1 MGVTFQ
7 IRGWANGPP
16 HYADAVSARLSTW
29 CPRCVNLTWG
39 HNGPHASQ
47 VFALVLFGGIT
58 GNAYTVLVTMQGG
71 QVSLWSLDEV
81 QVEWVA
87 RHEVLA
93 KFVAL
98 VSAFL
103 FASYVIVDA
112 ILAPQLLG
120 QTWPWRVGAMVPCV
134 GVYVL
139 LTRKAWLRWVPL
151 ATALT
156 ALVITCVVSVIFVVI
171 LGNVPVGIAAQ
182 MQVLMAVA
190 VIASLRTVVR
200 VLVPALL
207 LSFNAALWWT
217 QASAQSFALAN
228 WVLVCAL
235 GVLVIVS
242 EAAYRNF
249 LHRRRLELTLLEQ
262 ANIVQ
267 TSDDAII
274 TQLLDGTVSSWN
286 KGAERLFGYTAE
298 EMLGRSMQALFPSEL
313 ATEEALI
320 LQRIAA
326 GESVQHFETVR
337 VCKGGRLKDVSV
349 SISPLRD
356 AQGRLVG
363 ASKIARD
370 ISERKR
376 IEATLYEKEQIFRLA
391 IETSGE
397 GFWVAN
403 AAGRIL
409 DVNEAYATY
418 SGYSR
423 DELLTKTINELDAL
437 ESPQETAAHLL
448 QLQQQGNGIFE
459 TQHRRKD
466 GTVWPVEIAVSYSP
480 LSGGLFFVFSKD
492 LTERKKVE
500 ELTWRQANFDHLTG
514 LANRALFFDRVATW
528 CAQAKR
534 HQRKVVVFFAD
545 LDGFKVINDT
555 HGHDAGDRV
564 LQAVATRWLTVV
576 RETDT
581 VARLGGDEF
590 AVVLGDVESPEV
602 IASMAEKLILALKPP
617 ITFGQG
623 GSGQVGVSIGVSV
636 YPDDGLE
643 ATALI
648 SAADAAMYAS
658 KKRGKNTYTLSG
670 TGQGATL

>member
-1 MGVTFQ
+1 MSF
-7 IRGWANGPP
+7 
-16 HYADAVSARLSTW
+16 
-29 CPRCVNLTWG
+29 
-39 HNGPHASQ
+39 
-47 VFALVLFGGIT
+47 
-58 GNAYTVLVTMQGG
+58 
-71 QVSLWSLDEV
+71 WSLDEV
-81 QVEWVA
+81 QAEWVA
-87 RHEVLA
+87 RHEALA

-103 FASYVIVDA
+103 FASYVIVDE
-112 ILAPQLLG
+112 IIAPQLVEKTL
-120 QTWPWRVGAMVPCV
+120 PWRVLAMLPCL

-139 LTRKAWLRWVPL
+139 LTRKAWLRWVPV
-151 ATALT
+151 AAALT
-156 ALVITCVVSVIFVVI
+156 AVVITSVVSVIFVVI
-171 LGNVPVGIAAQ
+171 MGNVAVAIAAQ

-190 VIASLRTVVR
+190 VVACLRTIVR
-200 VLVPALL
+200 VLVPAML
-207 LSFNAALWWT
+207 LSFNAALWWI
-217 QASAQSFALAN
+217 QAPAESFALAN

-235 GVLVIVS
+235 GVLMIVS

-249 LHRRRLELTLLEQ
+249 LLRRRLELSLLEQ
-262 ANIVQ
+262 ATIVQ

-274 TQLLDGTVSSWN
+274 TKTLDGKVSSWN

-298 EMLGRSMQALFPSEL
+298 DMLGQSMLVLFP
-313 ATEEALI
+313 ADRTMEEAQI
-320 LQRIAA
+320 LRRIAQ
-326 GESVQHFETVR
+326 GEAVQHFETVR
-337 VCKGGRLKDVSV
+337 VCQGGQLKDVSV

-356 AQGRLVG
+356 VQGRLVG

-376 IEATLYEKEQIFRLA
+376 IETALHEKEQIFRLA

-397 GFWVAN
+397 GFWVAD
-403 AAGRIL
+403 AEGRIL
-409 DVNEAYATY
+409 DVNEAYAMY

-437 ESPQETAAHLL
+437 ENPQETAAHLV
-448 QLQQQGNGIFE
+448 QLKQQGNAIFE

-480 LSGGLFFVFSKD
+480 LNGGRFFVFSKD

-514 LANRALFFDRVATW
+514 LANRALFFDRVGAW

-534 HQRKVVVFFAD
+534 HNRKVVVFFAD
-545 LDGFKVINDT
+545 LDGFKVVNDT
-555 HGHDAGDRV
+555 HGHDAGDWV
-564 LQAVATRWLTVV
+564 LKTVAARWLSVV

-590 AVVLGDVESPEV
+590 AVVLGDVEAYES
-602 IASMAEKLILALKPP
+602 IAGMAEKLILALKTPMALVNGLSP
-617 ITFGQG
+617 
-623 GSGQVGVSIGVSV
+623 QVGVSIGVAV
-636 YPDDGLE
+636 YPDDGTE

-648 SAADAAMYAS
+648 TAADAAMYTS
-658 KKRGKNTYTLSG
+658 KKKGKNTYTFST